1 LKVFLI
7 QFSPTWENKESNY
20 SKVQN
25 LIERSFPEP
34 HSLVVLPEAFATGFS
49 LNPKATTR
57 AEPDQTYAFLSNIS
71 ISHKIWILAGVIVP
85 NENNTKAK
93 NIAVLFNPNGKQVGV
108 YQKMYPFTPMGE
120 EKVHTRGK
128 STKTFHVEGFQLSPI
143 LCYDLRFPELFRMN
157 IVQGTNLFV
166 VIASWPKVRI
176 NHWHTLLQA
185 RAIENQAY
193 VIGLNRTGKDPN
205 HNYAGSSRIID
216 PTGKTV
222 IEMKD
227 KEEVASTK
235 LDRKLVN
242 QWRNTFPVLQDIR
255 KDLLP

>member
-1 LKVFLI
+1 
-7 QFSPTWENKESNY
+7 
-20 SKVQN
+20 
-25 LIERSFPEP
+25 
-34 HSLVVLPEAFATGFS
+34 
-49 LNPKATTR
+49 
-57 AEPDQTYAFLSNIS
+57 
-71 ISHKIWILAGVIVP
+71 
-85 NENNTKAK
+85 
-93 NIAVLFNPNGKQVGV
+93 
-108 YQKMYPFTPMGE
+108 
-120 EKVHTRGK
+120 
-128 STKTFHVEGFQLSPI
+128 
-143 LCYDLRFPELFRMN
+143 MN
-157 IVQGTNLFV
+157 IVQGANLFV

-242 QWRNTFPVLQDIR
+242 QSRNTFPVLQDIR

>member
-1 LKVFLI
+1 M
-7 QFSPTWENKESNY
+7 
-20 SKVQN
+20 
-25 LIERSFPEP
+25 
-34 HSLVVLPEAFATGFS
+34 VVLPEAFATGFS

-85 NENNTKAK
+85 NENKTKAK

-120 EKVHTRGK
+120 EKVHTSGK
-128 STKTFHVEGFQLSPI
+128 STKTFDVEGFQLSPI

-157 IVQGTNLFV
+157 ILQGTNLFV

-205 HNYAGSSRIID
+205 HNYTGGSRIID

-235 LDRKLVN
+235 LDRKLVD
-242 QWRNTFPVLQDIR
+242 QWRNTFPVLKDIR

>member
-1 LKVFLI
+1 
-7 QFSPTWENKESNY
+7 
-20 SKVQN
+20 
-25 LIERSFPEP
+25 
-34 HSLVVLPEAFATGFS
+34 
-49 LNPKATTR
+49 
-57 AEPDQTYAFLSNIS
+57 
-71 ISHKIWILAGVIVP
+71 
-85 NENNTKAK
+85 
-93 NIAVLFNPNGKQVGV
+93 
-108 YQKMYPFTPMGE
+108 MYPFTPMGE
-120 EKVHTRGK
+120 DQVHTRGK

-157 IVQGTNLFV
+157 IVQGANLFV

-205 HNYAGSSRIID
+205 HNYSGSSRIID

-222 IEMKD
+222 MEMKG

-235 LDRKLVN
+235 LDRNLVDE
-242 QWRNTFPVLQDIR
+242 WRDKFPVLKDIR
-255 KDLLP
+255 EDLLP

>member
-1 LKVFLI
+1 MKVFLI
-7 QFSPTWENKESNY
+7 QFSPAWENKESNY
-20 SKVQN
+20 SKVRN
-25 LIERSFPEP
+25 LIERYSPEP
-34 HSLVVLPEAFATGFS
+34 HSLVVLPEAFVTGFS
-49 LNPKATTR
+49 LNLKATTK

-71 ISHKIWILAGVIVP
+71 TSHKIWILAGVIVP
-85 NENNTKAK
+85 NENNAKAK
-93 NIAVLFNPNGKQVGV
+93 NIAVLFNPNGKQVGA
-108 YQKMYPFTPMGE
+108 YQKMYPFTRMGE

-128 STKTFHVEGFQLSPI
+128 SMKTFHVEGFQLSPI

-205 HNYAGSSRIID
+205 YNYSGGSRIID

-222 IEMKD
+222 VKMKD

-235 LDRKLVN
+235 LDRKLVD
-242 QWRNTFPVLQDIR
+242 QWRDKFPVLQNIR
-255 KDLLP
+255 EDLLP

>member
-1 LKVFLI
+1 M
-7 QFSPTWENKESNY
+7 
-20 SKVQN
+20 
-25 LIERSFPEP
+25 
-34 HSLVVLPEAFATGFS
+34 VVLPEAFATGFS

-71 ISHKIWILAGVIVP
+71 TSHKIWILAGVIVP
-85 NENNTKAK
+85 NENNAKAK
-93 NIAVLFNPNGKQVGV
+93 NIAVLFNPNGKQVGA

-120 EKVHTRGK
+120 EKVYARGK
-128 STKTFHVEGFQLSPI
+128 STKTFDVEGFQLSPI
-143 LCYDLRFPELFRMN
+143 LCYDLRFPELFRVN
-157 IVQGTNLFV
+157 IVQGANLFV

-205 HNYAGSSRIID
+205 HNYSGGSRVID

-222 IEMKD
+222 VEMKD

-235 LDRKLVN
+235 LDRKLVD
-242 QWRNTFPVLQDIR
+242 QWRDKFPVLQDIR
-255 KDLLP
+255 EDLLP

>member
-1 LKVFLI
+1 M
-7 QFSPTWENKESNY
+7 
-20 SKVQN
+20 
-25 LIERSFPEP
+25 
-34 HSLVVLPEAFATGFS
+34 VVLPEAFATGFS

-85 NENNTKAK
+85 NENKTKAK

-120 EKVHTRGK
+120 EKVYTRGK
-128 STKTFHVEGFQLSPI
+128 STKTFDVEGFQLSPI

-157 IVQGTNLFV
+157 IVQGANLFV

-205 HNYAGSSRIID
+205 HNYTGGSRIID
-216 PTGKTV
+216 PTEK
-222 IEMKD
+222 
-227 KEEVASTK
+227 
-235 LDRKLVN
+235 R
-242 QWRNTFPVLQDIR
+242 
-255 KDLLP
+255 

>member
-1 LKVFLI
+1 MKVFLI

-25 LIERSFPEP
+25 LIERSSPEP

-49 LNPKATTR
+49 LNPKATTK

-85 NENNTKAK
+85 NENNTMAK

-108 YQKMYPFTPMGE
+108 YQKMYPFTSMGE
-120 EKVHTRGK
+120 EKVYTRGK
-128 STKTFHVEGFQLSPI
+128 STKTFDVEGFQLSPI

-157 IVQGTNLFV
+157 IVQGANLFV

-205 HNYAGSSRIID
+205 HNYTGGSRIID

-235 LDRKLVN
+235 LDRKLID
-242 QWRNTFPVLQDIR
+242 QWRDTFPVLQDIR
-255 KDLLP
+255 EDLLP